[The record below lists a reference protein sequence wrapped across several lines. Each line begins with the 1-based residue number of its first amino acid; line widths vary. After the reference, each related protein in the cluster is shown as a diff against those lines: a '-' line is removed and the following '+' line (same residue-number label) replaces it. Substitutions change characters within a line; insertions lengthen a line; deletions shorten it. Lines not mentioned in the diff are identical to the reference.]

1 MLRNDCAAPHYAA
14 GLTTTICKKRTMRLM
29 VLPVFCLL
37 LLADGI
43 SHLAPNDPCEPDRT
57 MALMCKLSAWSLIIL
72 NGMVY
77 VRQTL
82 ALW

>member
-1 MLRNDCAAPHYAA
+1 MPF
-14 GLTTTICKKRTMRLM
+14 M

-37 LLADGI
+37 FLANGI
-43 SHLAPNDPCEPDRT
+43 SHLAPNDPCEPDRA
-57 MALMCKLSAWSLIIL
+57 MALMCTLSAWSLLIL
-72 NGMVY
+72 NALVY

>member
-1 MLRNDCAAPHYAA
+1 
-14 GLTTTICKKRTMRLM
+14 MRFM

-43 SHLAPNDPCEPDRT
+43 SHLDPKDPCEPDRT

-72 NGMVY
+72 NALIY

>member
-1 MLRNDCAAPHYAA
+1 
-14 GLTTTICKKRTMRLM
+14 MRF
-29 VLPVFCLL
+29 VALPVFCLL
-37 LLADGI
+37 FLANGI

-57 MALMCKLSAWSLIIL
+57 IALLCKLSAWSLIIL
-72 NGMVY
+72 NALAY